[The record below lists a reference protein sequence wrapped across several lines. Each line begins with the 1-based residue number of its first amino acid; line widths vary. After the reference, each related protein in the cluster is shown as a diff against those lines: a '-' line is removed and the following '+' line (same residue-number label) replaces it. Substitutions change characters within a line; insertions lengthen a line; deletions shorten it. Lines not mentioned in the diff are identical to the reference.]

1 MIASTIRKSMDL
13 TRFALLTVHDGER
26 QLCQPCLRIAL
37 FGTSMSAAPGLTAP
51 FDAFLSRF
59 GESLGW
65 YRDGFH
71 QAKPKRWPLADVETR
86 VQKIRDEITR
96 PKGAVAE
103 FLARSPKGEWR
114 APGFQ
119 YWKTGG
125 VSAPLAILSLP
136 LDWLDEVGSGGV
148 DSLLREIV
156 MGGFP
161 IASGYAG
168 LSLFWNESYPPDG
181 LNLSEFFRSTLMAC
195 PGMMHPVPG
204 GQRQSARTGLVDVGW
219 YTLLGPDLA
228 DKVGGVEGVSARLS
242 SASSAASMS
251 EIAVEG
257 LPGGTLMIRAGEAPV
272 LGDPELQESVPLQC
286 AVGAALSALCD
297 LEQNG
302 LQYVPGFAPD
312 GEAAERR
319 TWTNRFFDWRSAA
332 ASCTP

>member
-1 MIASTIRKSMDL
+1 MDL
-13 TRFALLTVHDGER
+13 TPFTSLTVHDGER

-37 FGTSMSAAPGLTAP
+37 FGTSMGAAPGLTAP

-59 GESLGW
+59 GEAIGW

-71 QAKPKRWPLADVETR
+71 QAKPKRWPPVEIGTR
-86 VQKIRDEITR
+86 VQKMRDEIAR

-114 APGFQ
+114 VPGFQ

-136 LDWLDEVGSGGV
+136 LDWLDEVGSCGV

-168 LSLFWNESYPPDG
+168 LSLFWNESYPPGG
-181 LNLSEFFRSTLMAC
+181 LNLSEFFRRTLMAC
-195 PGMMHPVPG
+195 PGMMHPVPVA
-204 GQRQSARTGLVDVGW
+204 QRQSARTGLVDVGW
-219 YTLLGPDLA
+219 YTLLGPDLT

-242 SASSAASMS
+242 SASSAASIS
-251 EIAVEG
+251 GIAVEG
-257 LPGGTLMIRAGEAPV
+257 LPGGAVIIRAGEAPV
-272 LGDPELQESVPLQC
+272 LGDVGLQDSVSLQC

-297 LEQNG
+297 LDQNG
-302 LQYVPGFAPD
+302 LQYIPGFAPG

-319 TWTNRFFDWRSAA
+319 TWANRFFDRPAA
-332 ASCTP
+332 ASSCTP